1 MEDGSI
7 ILMHD
12 SVKSTVDAVCEVI
25 PMLNDMNYEVVSVSK
40 LLEKNNIT
48 LKNGEVL
55 SKIN

>member
-12 SVKSTVDAVCEVI
+12 SVKSTVDAVYEVI

>member
-12 SVKSTVDAVCEVI
+12 SVKSTVDAVREII
-25 PMLNDMNYEVVSVSK
+25 PILNDMNYEVVSVSK

>member
-12 SVKSTVDAVCEVI
+12 SVKSTVDAVREVI
-25 PMLNDMNYEVVSVSK
+25 PILNDMNYEVVSVSK